1 MLALEVCLKLSLKKI
16 RVIKFTFRLNYK
28 KKRPKKALNY
38 CDVIEQS
45 HFKKNNQTLYK
56 KSKRVDLNSAI
67 STRF

>member
-16 RVIKFTFRLNYK
+16 RVIKFNFWLNY

-45 HFKKNNQTLYK
+45 HFKKK
-56 KSKRVDLNSAI
+56 
-67 STRF
+67 